1 MKIRLRTAALV
12 GISALSLTLASCSD
26 DSSAE
31 GNSAEGTTA
40 GSNASES
47 NEANN
52 GSGSQAGGV
61 EIKAAG
67 DYNPMERDQIQDGGE
82 LTLAITEIAE
92 QQNVFHANMN
102 LYTRNVWTKY
112 NPQLSL
118 FDGDGTWH
126 PNPAYLTEVNDEE
139 VDGKTQ
145 VTYTIHP
152 DATYNDGTAIDW
164 TAFENTWKFNNGTM
178 EGVQVNSTDGYEL
191 IESVEKGADDK
202 TAVVTFKQAYPW
214 WQGLFGELVPP
225 QIQDADTFMN
235 AYIKQL
241 HPEWGA
247 GPMKVDSFDPNG
259 GTVTFVRNEKWWG
272 EPAKLEKIT
281 LRAMEDQASLN
292 AFRAGEIDAT
302 GVATRDRYNTAKE
315 MGDQVDIRAA
325 LRPSNYLLT
334 INATAPGLEDPKVRE
349 AIMRGIDREQL
360 AAIRFQGLDYTEE
373 LPGSFSLFQTQEGY
387 EDNFGA
393 VVQYDQ
399 EKSKQLL
406 EEAGYTQGSDGIYAK
421 DGQPLSVRYVTL
433 GDSPM
438 VQATTSAVQA
448 MLKQVGV
455 DVTIEE
461 RPSSDFSE
469 VTANR
474 DFDLFMMGFSS
485 SDPFGVAY
493 FGQIYASDSELNK
506 SGTGSPEMDQKIEEL
521 QQISDPDEQIKRS
534 NELEKEAFGEFGI
547 MPYANGPD
555 MVATKKGLAN
565 FGAMSFGVLP
575 LENVGWAK

>member
-1 MKIRLRTAALV
+1 MHYRLKAAALA
-12 GISALSLTLASCSD
+12 GISALSLSLAACATDSD
-26 DSSAE
+26 Q
-31 GNSAEGTTA
+31 GGTTA
-40 GSNASES
+40 N
-47 NEANN
+47 
-52 GSGSQAGGV
+52 SGTSADQSKTDGQSTGGLDV
-61 EIKAAG
+61 KAAG
-67 DYNPMERDQIQDGGE
+67 DYNPMERDDIKDGGE

-92 QQNVFHANMN
+92 QQNLFHANMN
-102 LYTRNVWTKY
+102 LYTRSVWTKY

-126 PNPAYLTEVNDEE
+126 PNPSYLTEVKDET

-152 DATYNDGTAIDW
+152 DATYNDGTPIDW
-164 TAFENTWKFNNGTM
+164 TAFENTWKFNNGSID
-178 EGVQVNSTDGYEL
+178 GVQVNSTDGYEL
-191 IESVEKGADDK
+191 IESVAKGADDK
-202 TAVVTFKQAYPW
+202 TAVVTYKQAYPW
-214 WQGLFGELVPP
+214 WEGLFDSLVPP
-225 QIQDADTFMN
+225 QIKDADTFMN
-235 AYIKQL
+235 AYVKQL

-302 GVATRDRYNTAKE
+302 GIGTRDRYNTAKE
-315 MGDQVDIRAA
+315 MGDQVDIRVA
-325 LRPSNYLLT
+325 LRPSNFLMT
-334 INATAPGLEDPKVRE
+334 INSTAPGLEDKKVRE
-349 AIMRGIDREQL
+349 AIMRGVDRAQL

-373 LPGSFSLFQTQEGY
+373 LPGSFSLFQTQKGY

-393 VVQYDQ
+393 VVQYDA
-399 EKSKQLL
+399 ERAEELL
-406 EEAGYTQGSDGIYAK
+406 QEAGYAKGGDGIYAK

-448 MLKQVGV
+448 MLKNIGI
-455 DVTIEE
+455 DVKIEE

-469 VTANR
+469 VMANR
-474 DFDLFMMGFSS
+474 DFDLFMSGFSS

-493 FGQIYASDSELNK
+493 FGQVYASDSELNK
-506 SGTGSPEMDQKIEEL
+506 SGTGNAELDKKIEEL
-521 QQISDPDEQIKRS
+521 QQISDPDEQIERA
-534 NELEKEAFGEFGI
+534 NELEKEAFEEYGI

-575 LENVGWAK
+575 LENIGWAK